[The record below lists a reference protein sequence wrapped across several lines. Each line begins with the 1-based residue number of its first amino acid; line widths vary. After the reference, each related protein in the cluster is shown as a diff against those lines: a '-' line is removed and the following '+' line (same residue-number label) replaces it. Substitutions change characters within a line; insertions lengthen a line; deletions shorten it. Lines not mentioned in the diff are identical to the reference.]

1 MKKRTAAFVLAALLV
16 VGGVIGGTIAWLT
29 DTTDPVVNT
38 FTIGDIDIEL
48 TETDTKNDSDSN
60 ANTNTYKMVPGSTIA
75 KDPKVTVKANSEECW
90 LFVKITES
98 TLSLEEGTTAAF
110 SDFMVYSVA
119 SDWTALGDDYPGV
132 YYRTVSAST
141 SDQSFYVLAGD
152 TDNPNGIVTVPNTVT
167 KAMANALTAN
177 PTLTFTAYAIQKE
190 NMTTATD
197 AWAALNPATP

>member
-75 KDPKVTVKANSEECW
+75 KDPLVTVKKGNEACY
-90 LFVKITES
+90 LFIKIEKS
-98 TLSLEEGTTAAF
+98 SNF
-110 SDFMVYSVA
+110 DYFMTYTIA
-119 SDWTALGDDYPGV
+119 DGWTALTGVDGV
-132 YYRTVSAST
+132 YYREVAATESSAE
-141 SDQSFYVLAGD
+141 SDLTYKVLA
-152 TDNPNGIVTVPNTVT
+152 NYQVTVKDTVT
-167 KAMANALTAN
+167 KAMANALTADTY
-177 PTLTFTAYAIQKE
+177 PTLTVTAYAIQKE
-190 NMTTATD
+190 NMAD
-197 AWAALNPATP
+197 AAAAWAALNPNP